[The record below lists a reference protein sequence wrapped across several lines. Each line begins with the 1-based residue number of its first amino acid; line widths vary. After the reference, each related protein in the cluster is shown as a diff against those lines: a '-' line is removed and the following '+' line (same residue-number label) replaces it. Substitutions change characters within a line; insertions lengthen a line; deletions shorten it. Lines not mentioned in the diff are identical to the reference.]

1 MGKIQARIV
10 LPLAATAAAVL
21 LAVILLL
28 EPFGGDGNCP
38 FDADLNGDSI
48 VNSEDFG
55 PILASWDTRSGEDGY
70 DQRVDTD
77 GNGVVNAGDFGVIL
91 ACQ

>member
-1 MGKIQARIV
+1 MSKIQIRIV
-10 LPLAATAAAVL
+10 LPLVATAVAVL

-28 EPFGGDGNCP
+28 EPFSGDNCP
-38 FDADLNGDSI
+38 FDADLNGDSV

-55 PILASWDTRSGEDGY
+55 PILGAWDTHIGEDGY

-77 GNGVVNAGDFGVIL
+77 GNGVINAGDFGVIL
-91 ACQ
+91 ACL